1 MCQSGSCLINKILF
15 VMVSSTKISVAHTG
29 SEEQSRI
36 TYFSARQS
44 IVNHK
49 LHRRH

>member
-29 SEEQSRI
+29 SEVQSRI
-36 TYFSARQS
+36 TSLSARQS

-49 LHRRH
+49 LYRRH